1 MAKENYK
8 PLNNIAMK
16 KQEIKQKQPHESF
29 KVQLDSKTIIYLRRL
44 SDLETWIKR
53 YPAARIIPG

>member
-1 MAKENYK
+1 
-8 PLNNIAMK
+8 MK
-16 KQEIKQKQPHESF
+16 KQEIKSKQAHESF

-53 YPAARIIPG
+53 YPAAKILPG